1 LEVVVNASPTLFSR
15 HAPRRS
21 PLLLELAS
29 LEEVLVNGSPS
40 LFVCAEPSAVRGA
53 HSTLLLELASTPA
66 KLVRGKQ
73 KTLTGLRSGQQKTPL
88 GLPGGLKGQGQM
100 LK

>member
-73 KTLTGLRSGQQKTPL
+73 KSPDRVAVRATKNP
-88 GLPGGLKGQGQM
+88 PGVAWGVGFRC
-100 LK
+100 

>member
-15 HAPRRS
+15 HA

-73 KTLTGLRSGQQKTPL
+73 KSPDRVAVRATKNP
-88 GLPGGLKGQGQM
+88 PGVAWGVGFRC
-100 LK
+100 

>member
-15 HAPRRS
+15 HAP
-21 PLLLELAS
+21 LLLELAS
-29 LEEVLVNGSPS
+29 LEEVLVNSSPS

-73 KTLTGLRSGQQKTPL
+73 KSPDRVAVRATKNP
-88 GLPGGLKGQGQM
+88 PGVAWGVGFRC
-100 LK
+100 

>member
-1 LEVVVNASPTLFSR
+1 MALTVADALFF
-15 HAPRRS
+15 AWPGRS

-29 LEEVLVNGSPS
+29 LEEVLVNSSPS

-53 HSTLLLELASTPA
+53 CSTLLLELASTPA

-73 KTLTGLRSGQQKTPL
+73 KSPDRNPVRATKNP
-88 GLPGGLKGQGQM
+88 PGVARGVGFRC
-100 LK
+100 